1 MQFKQKTPD
10 NKNGRKKKYRST
22 NNDLQNATQKTKD
35 PATRTNTQ
43 KMGMGDSR
51 APEGY
56 SVLAP
61 QVAPVVLLLLRK

>member
-1 MQFKQKTPD
+1 MAERKKTEIQTMIYKTLHRKQKILQHEPTQ
-10 NKNGRKKKYRST
+10 KNGV
-22 NNDLQNATQKTKD
+22 
-35 PATRTNTQ
+35 
-43 KMGMGDSR
+43 GGDSR

>member
-10 NKNGRKKKYRST
+10 NNNGRKKKDRST
-22 NNDLQNATQKTKD
+22 TNDLQNTTQKTKILQHE
-35 PATRTNTQ
+35 PTQ

-56 SVLAP
+56 PVLAP